1 MKIVIAGPGKLGSML
16 ARTLVNET
24 HDVTVIDVDNVPLD
38 KLEDVD
44 VLPIQGNAVSIN
56 TLEEAD
62 VKHADIVIATMRSD
76 ECNMLTCIFA
86 KQLGAKYTIARIR
99 EPEYLKSMS
108 FVTQELAI
116 NYVANPERA
125 TAREISRMLRL
136 PFATS
141 GVETFVK
148 GLVEMV
154 EMRVTGDE
162 PFVGR
167 PIYEVFRDRQKN
179 NHVLFCGLK
188 RGDESIIPKGD
199 TVVQAG
205 DSLFVAS
212 DYANLTRYLRSIG
225 KDSKAARDALIIGGS
240 RTAYY
245 LADTLNESG
254 VKTKLIEINQERA
267 LYLDEKLEDTTV
279 ICADGTDQELLISE
293 GLVNADAF
301 ITLTDRDEENLM
313 AGLYAT
319 RVSKARVIVKNNRT
333 SYSALLNEMG
343 LESIVSPTQ
352 IACNIMLRA
361 VRTRLAGEQAG
372 VERIYQVMDGQA
384 EAIEFVVPADAEY
397 LGIPLSQLNVDAES
411 LVAVIVR
418 GNKVIVPF
426 GSDTIEKGDHVV
438 VMTKRTG
445 LASLSDIFEATNR

>member
-1 MKIVIAGPGKLGSML
+1 MKIVIAGMGKLGTMV
-16 ARTLVNET
+16 ACTLVNEA
-24 HDVTVIDVDNVPLD
+24 HNVTVIDIEDAPLER
-38 KLEDVD
+38 LEDID
-44 VLPIQGNAVSIN
+44 VLPISGNAVSIN

-62 VKHADIVIATMRSD
+62 VKHADILIATMRSD
-76 ECNMLTCIFA
+76 ESNMLTCIFG

-116 NYVANPERA
+116 GYVANPERA

-136 PFATS
+136 PFAAGS
-141 GVETFVK
+141 VETFAK

-154 EMRVTGDE
+154 EIRVNGDE
-162 PFVGR
+162 PFVGK
-167 PIYEVFRDRQKN
+167 PIADVFKARSTTDR
-179 NHVLFCGLK
+179 VLFCGIR

-199 TVVQAG
+199 TVIQTG
-205 DSLFVAS
+205 DIVFVCA
-212 DYANLTRYLRSIG
+212 DYASLTSYLRHIG
-225 KDSKAARDALIIGGS
+225 KNSKAARDAIIIGGS

-254 VKTKLIEINQERA
+254 VKTKLIEINEERA
-267 LYLDEKLEDTTV
+267 LYLDEMLEDTTV

-293 GLVNADAF
+293 GLVNADSF

-333 SYSALLNEMG
+333 SYSKLLSEMG

-352 IACNIMLRA
+352 IACNIILRA
-361 VRTRLAGEQAG
+361 VRTRLAGEEAG
-372 VERIYQVMDGQA
+372 VERIYRIMGGQA
-384 EAIEFVVPADAEY
+384 EAIEFVVPADAPY
-397 LGIPLSQLNVDAES
+397 LSVPLMDLGVESGS

-438 VMTKRTG
+438 IMTKRTG
-445 LASLSDIFEATNR
+445 LASLGDIFSARR

>member
-1 MKIVIAGPGKLGSML
+1 MKIVIAGMGKLGSMV
-16 ARTLVNET
+16 ARTLVKES
-24 HDVTVIDVDNVPLD
+24 HDVTVIDIESAPLE

-44 VLPIQGNAVSIN
+44 VLPVEGNAVSIN
-56 TLEEAD
+56 VLEEAD
-62 VKHADIVIATMRSD
+62 VKHADILIATMRSD
-76 ECNMLTCIFA
+76 ECNMLTCIFG
-86 KQLGAKYTIARIR
+86 KQLGAKYTVARIR

-141 GVETFVK
+141 GVETFAK

-162 PFVGR
+162 PFVGKS
-167 PIYEVFRDRQKN
+167 IADVFRNRQKN
-179 NHVLFCGLK
+179 NRVLFCGLR
-188 RGDESIIPKGD
+188 RGDQSIIPKGD
-199 TVVQAG
+199 TVIQAG
-205 DSLFVAS
+205 DSVFVTA
-212 DYANLTRYLRSIG
+212 DYASLTSYLRSIG
-225 KDSKAARDALIIGGS
+225 KNSKAARNALIIGGS

-245 LADTLNESG
+245 LADTLNEAG
-254 VKTKLIEINQERA
+254 IKTKLIEINQERA
-267 LYLDEKLEDTTV
+267 LYLDEMLEDTTV

-293 GLVNADAF
+293 GLANADAF

-352 IACNIMLRA
+352 IACNIISRA
-361 VRTRLAGEQAG
+361 VRTRLAGERAG
-372 VERIYQVMDGQA
+372 VERIYSIMGNQA
-384 EAIEFVVPADAEY
+384 EAIEFVVSNDASY
-397 LGIPLSQLNVDAES
+397 LSIPLSMLSIDSNS

-418 GNKVIVPF
+418 GTRVIVPF

-438 VMTKRTG
+438 VMTKQTG
-445 LASLSDIFEATNR
+445 LASLDDIVKVK

>member
-1 MKIVIAGPGKLGSML
+1 MKIVIAGMGKLGAMI
-16 ARTLVNET
+16 ARTLVKEA
-24 HDVTVIDVDNVPLD
+24 HDVTVIDIESAPLER
-38 KLEDVD
+38 LEDVD
-44 VLPIQGNAVSIN
+44 VLPIEGNAVSIN

-62 VKHADIVIATMRSD
+62 VKHADILIAAMRSD

-86 KQLGAKYTIARIR
+86 KQLGAKYTVARIR

-141 GVETFVK
+141 GVETFAK

-154 EMRVTGDE
+154 ELRVTGEE
-162 PFVGR
+162 PFVGK
-167 PIYEVFRDRQKN
+167 PIAEVFRDRQKTN
-179 NHVLFCGLK
+179 RVLFCGLK
-188 RGDESIIPKGD
+188 RGEQSIIPKGD
-199 TVVQAG
+199 TVIQAG
-205 DSLFVAS
+205 DSVFVAA
-212 DYANLTRYLRSIG
+212 DYASLTSYLRAIG
-225 KDSKAARDALIIGGS
+225 KNSKAARDAMIVGGS

-245 LADTLNESG
+245 LAAALNEAG
-254 VKTKLIEINQERA
+254 IKTKLIEINQERA
-267 LYLDEKLEDTTV
+267 LHLDEMLEDTTV
-279 ICADGTDQELLISE
+279 ICADGTDQELLLSE
-293 GLVNADAF
+293 GLASADSF

-333 SYSALLNEMG
+333 SYSALLHEMG

-352 IACNIMLRA
+352 IACNIISRA
-361 VRTRLAGEQAG
+361 VRTRLAGERAG
-372 VERIYQVMDGQA
+372 VERIYRVMDGQA
-384 EAIEFVVPADAEY
+384 EAIEFVVPDGAAY
-397 LGIPLSQLNVDAES
+397 LGVPLSKLSVDEES

-418 GNKVIVPF
+418 GNRVVVPF
-426 GSDTIEKGDHVV
+426 GSDSIEKGDHVV
-438 VMTKRTG
+438 IMTKRTG
-445 LASLSDIFEATNR
+445 LVSLDDIIKA